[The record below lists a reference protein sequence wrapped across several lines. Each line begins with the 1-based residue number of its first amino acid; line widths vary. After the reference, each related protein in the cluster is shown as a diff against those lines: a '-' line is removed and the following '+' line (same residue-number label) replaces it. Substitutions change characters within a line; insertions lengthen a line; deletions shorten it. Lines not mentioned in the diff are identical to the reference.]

1 MARAGD
7 DIATAPIDLAIA
19 RIRAV
24 YRSWN
29 RDTSVAQ
36 MRSDWDVA
44 FGGSTAPVICEPVS
58 AGGVDG
64 EWISPAEAP
73 EDKAIL
79 YFHGGGFR
87 IGSVASHRDLIAQIA
102 LACGCRVLAINYR
115 LAPEHRFPAALD
127 DALAAYCW
135 MLDRGLKT
143 GNVAFAGDFVGGNLV
158 LPPCWPCANAPSA
171 ACIGGALVAMDDLA
185 ATGASYVTRAERIR
199 IHQRSMILALA
210 RNYLGGQGDPRHPLV
225 SPLYADL
232 RGLPPLLIQVGD
244 RETVLDDS
252 VVFADKARAAVVD
265 VDLQVWDG
273 MIHVFQMFGA
283 ELAEAHRAIASIGGF
298 LEPAPSN
305 QGREGIIMN
314 VRPADPRSHADSEF
328 HFSEQPQLPE
338 ELRMLRE
345 QVRRFVEKEVVP
357 HGEQWERDGKIPRA
371 IYRRMGELGLLGM
384 RHPEDSAAP
393 TWGRSRRWCGRR
405 NSAARPSAGLP
416 RRCWCIPT
424 CRRPHHAAR
433 HGRAEGEVSSGDHP
447 RRDHLRRSR

>member
-1 MARAGD
+1 MARTGD

-127 DALAAYCW
+127 DALAAYGW

-143 GNVAFAGDFVGGNLV
+143 GNVAFAGDSAGGNLV
-158 LPPCWPCANAPSA
+158 LSA
-171 ACIGGALVAMDDLA
+171 MLALRERSLPLPVSAVLMSPWTDLA
-185 ATGASYVTRAERIR
+185 ATGASYVSRAQADP

-210 RNYLGGQGDPRHPLV
+210 KNYLGGQGDPCDPLV
-225 SPLYADL
+225 SPLYANL

-244 RETVLDDS
+244 RETVLDNS
-252 VVFADKARAAVVD
+252 VMFSDIARAAGVD

-283 ELAEAHRAIASIGGF
+283 ELAEAHRAIASIAGF
-298 LEPAPSN
+298 LNRHLHIKAERAPS
-305 QGREGIIMN
+305 
-314 VRPADPRSHADSEF
+314 
-328 HFSEQPQLPE
+328 
-338 ELRMLRE
+338 
-345 QVRRFVEKEVVP
+345 
-357 HGEQWERDGKIPRA
+357 
-371 IYRRMGELGLLGM
+371 
-384 RHPEDSAAP
+384 
-393 TWGRSRRWCGRR
+393 
-405 NSAARPSAGLP
+405 
-416 RRCWCIPT
+416 
-424 CRRPHHAAR
+424 
-433 HGRAEGEVSSGDHP
+433 
-447 RRDHLRRSR
+447 